1 MESENLDLQ
10 QVPLPPLPSAPP
22 PPLNKS
28 SSASVQTLQFPQSVS
43 GEMKYLKSS
52 NDYIALEFSNDED
65 SSDDDDIYEAPR
77 LYKETETV
85 APSNHYGW
93 LLKKAAFYQRLQSIN
108 GKIQY
113 FAKIRGKKLLL
124 FSNPS
129 ENDPKET
136 VELEGAVVREHRYGK
151 NFLIE
156 ERGKFRGITKHV
168 IFTQK
173 KDDMET
179 WIGEIEKAINSAPEL
194 PPRPSSSDNSSSV
207 NKKGKI

>member
-1 MESENLDLQ
+1 MAAQEGCF
-10 QVPLPPLPSAPP
+10 PS
-22 PPLNKS
+22 
-28 SSASVQTLQFPQSVS
+28 
-43 GEMKYLKSS
+43 
-52 NDYIALEFSNDED
+52 
-65 SSDDDDIYEAPR
+65 
-77 LYKETETV
+77 
-85 APSNHYGW
+85 
-93 LLKKAAFYQRLQSIN
+93 
-108 GKIQY
+108 
-113 FAKIRGKKLLL
+113 
-124 FSNPS
+124 PS